1 MQIKRP
7 NGSTTWF
14 PSIRGFNA
22 SYLLSAFK
30 IVFIVVQ
37 LLFSWITVFTEYG
50 DEDIRIS
57 PSSPLISSVNVNLIQ
72 VIYDIRFN
80 HRQCLKGNLRNQNF
94 RSFPSTYLASSWT
107 KNRLAAITAFTW
119 EPKAISRNGF
129 ECHFLVIS
137 LKMSMQF
144 LSQSGWAASIPC
156 ICLTLWLACQIICVI
171 FVWPKQFLTIWLTLF
186 NSKTA
191 LS

>member
-1 MQIKRP
+1 MANSKRLLCYYFTVEIWLLSTYDVWHQILP
-7 NGSTTWF
+7 TNTEPLPTWNSTYHKLTYKQSKNIINCSWL
-14 PSIRGFNA
+14 NA

-129 ECHFLVIS
+129 ECHF
-137 LKMSMQF
+137 
-144 LSQSGWAASIPC
+144 
-156 ICLTLWLACQIICVI
+156 
-171 FVWPKQFLTIWLTLF
+171 
-186 NSKTA
+186 
-191 LS
+191 